1 MSEHTQTEGGLGIYR
16 RLLKYVVPYWKIF
29 IFAVIA
35 MAVYATTDAAFAY
48 VMKPMLDDSFV
59 NRDPEAIKTVPL
71 LIVAIFV
78 VRIIANFISGF
89 GMAWVGRNVIRD
101 LRKQMFRQLLQL
113 PISFYDRSSSG
124 TLIAKLLYD
133 VEQLAQASSKLIIT
147 LIRDTLTIVALFG
160 LMFYTSMLL
169 SIVFVVLAPIM
180 LVLVVKV
187 GKRFRK
193 LSRRIQ
199 GSMGNVS
206 HITEEAV
213 DGNRVIKIFGGQSH
227 EEDQFAKINEYNRR
241 QHLKL
246 AAANAFNVPFVQLLV
261 ACAFALIVYMATLPD
276 MREAITPGTFISF
289 MTAMLLLMQPIRRLT
304 DINVTLQQGIAGAQ
318 SVFEFLDQ
326 APERDSG
333 DKSLTRAKG
342 KIEYSNVS
350 FRYSDEKEDVL
361 RDINLTINPGETV
374 AFVGRSGSGK
384 TTLVNLLPRF
394 YETDRGTITLD
405 DVDVRRIKLGDLRSQ
420 IALVSQQVTLFNDTI
435 AHNIAYGDL
444 AKRTSPDEIRGAAE
458 AAYAMDFISQQPEG
472 LETAVGQDGV
482 MLSGGQRQRLAIAR
496 ALLKDAPILI
506 LDEATSALDTE
517 SERYIQQALETL
529 IENRTTLV
537 IAHRLSTV
545 ESADKIVVLQDGRI
559 VETGKHAELLAKEGV
574 YASLY
579 RMQFNESTEQ
589 TA

>member
-1 MSEHTQTEGGLGIYR
+1 
-16 RLLKYVVPYWKIF
+16 
-29 IFAVIA
+29 
-35 MAVYATTDAAFAY
+35 
-48 VMKPMLDDSFV
+48 
-59 NRDPEAIKTVPL
+59 
-71 LIVAIFV
+71 
-78 VRIIANFISGF
+78 
-89 GMAWVGRNVIRD
+89 
-101 LRKQMFRQLLQL
+101 
-113 PISFYDRSSSG
+113 
-124 TLIAKLLYD
+124 
-133 VEQLAQASSKLIIT
+133 
-147 LIRDTLTIVALFG
+147 
-160 LMFYTSMLL
+160 
-169 SIVFVVLAPIM
+169 
-180 LVLVVKV
+180 
-187 GKRFRK
+187 
-193 LSRRIQ
+193 
-199 GSMGNVS
+199 
-206 HITEEAV
+206 V